1 VLKNRDHHLYFVTCA
16 PGLEPV
22 LHAELNALKLRRVER
37 QVGGCV
43 FEGSQRDSVRAN
55 LWLRTAIRVLRRL
68 QRFDAPD
75 EDTLYAVARE
85 VEWERLIEPEAS
97 IVIDAQS
104 RDSKLNHT
112 RYVEQLVKD
121 AIVDRFRAATGERPS
136 VDKEDFDLRVHVHL
150 ARDRATLSV
159 DTSGHSLHRRGWRVH
174 QGRAPLSETSA
185 AGIVLHSGWDR
196 RAPLLDPFCGSGT
209 ILIEAAWIASG
220 RAPGSLRKQFGF
232 ERWLDHDPRVLEELR
247 SQAEAQV
254 RTPRKLSILGWDRDP
269 QRVEEARENI
279 ESAGVQD
286 LVKVER
292 AAVRDFAPRPGWNAW
307 IVTNPPYGERVGDV
321 KQLEPLYRE
330 FGENLRERCAGYR
343 LALLSGNMEL
353 AAQLGF
359 EGIER
364 TFLKNGAIDC
374 ELIQVQV

>member
-1 VLKNRDHHLYFVTCA
+1 MLKKRDTHLYFVTCA
-16 PGLEPV
+16 PGLESV
-22 LHAELNALKLRRVER
+22 LHTELNTLKLRRVER

-43 FEGSQRDSVRAN
+43 FEGDARDCVRAN
-55 LWLRTAIRVLRRL
+55 LLLRTAIRVLRRL
-68 QRFDAPD
+68 ERFEAPD
-75 EDTLYAVARE
+75 EDTLYAVARD
-85 VEWERLIEPEAS
+85 VEWERLIEPEAK

-104 RDSKLNHT
+104 RDSQLNHT

-121 AIVDRFRAATGERPS
+121 AIVDRFRAATGKRPS
-136 VDKEDFDLRVHVHL
+136 VDKVDFDLRVHVHL

-209 ILIEAAWIASG
+209 ILIEAAWLASG
-220 RAPGSLRKQFGF
+220 RAPGSMRKQFGF
-232 ERWLDHDPRVLEELR
+232 ERWIEHDARLLESER
-247 SQAEAQV
+247 AEAEAKIRV
-254 RTPRKLSILGWDRDP
+254 PRKLSILGWDRDP
-269 QRVEEARENI
+269 QRVEEAQANI

-286 LVKVER
+286 YVRVER
-292 AAVRDFAPRPGWNAW
+292 APVRDFSPRPGWNAW
-307 IVTNPPYGERVGDV
+307 IITNPPYGERVGDV
-321 KQLEPLYRE
+321 KQLVPLYRQ
-330 FGENLRERCAGYR
+330 FGEDLRERCVGYH

-359 EGIER
+359 KGIDR
-364 TFLKNGAIDC
+364 VLLKNGAIDC
-374 ELIQVQV
+374 ELIQVDV